1 MEVNGIISRWKEVT
15 SRVQPSFLI
24 THSNDLDGSI
34 ERIISK
40 ILVTG
45 KHSGNK
51 YQCNP
56 IAISLI
62 VNLRTTEVAKEGVS
76 TYHKAG
82 LRRTMSQK
90 LNDLPL

>member
-24 THSNDLDGSI
+24 IHSNDLDDGM

-40 ILVTG
+40 IQVTG
-45 KHSGNK
+45 KYSGNK
-51 YQCNP
+51 YQRNP

-62 VNLRTTEVAKEGVS
+62 VNLRAREVAQESVC
-76 TYHKAG
+76 
-82 LRRTMSQK
+82 M
-90 LNDLPL
+90 D

>member
-24 THSNDLDGSI
+24 IHSNDLDDSM

-45 KHSGNK
+45 KHSSNK

-62 VNLRTTEVAKEGVS
+62 VNLRTREVA
-76 TYHKAG
+76 
-82 LRRTMSQK
+82 
-90 LNDLPL
+90 